1 LAIYAERVKKLKK
14 IGRKA
19 GINVFLINSEK
30 NMRYFAGFSVLSLER
45 FAGIIIPV
53 ETQRPILVIPKL
65 ETKKAE
71 EHSAFK
77 DIRSYGD
84 SENPA
89 ILLKKIIKEQKLEKA
104 FFGVEW
110 TLPFKFCR
118 MLTECSLKIRV
129 EDASSLFSMLRSI
142 KSAEELEKMKK
153 AASIV
158 ADGIKAGV
166 DFIQPGVSEL
176 SISFEI
182 EKTIKQSGGESVPF
196 CLVLSGSNSALP
208 HGETSNRKI
217 DKKDVVL
224 MDVGAVYE
232 GYYADLTRTVFV
244 GEATKIQR
252 KIYETVL
259 KAQEAAIKTTKPGVK
274 AEQVD
279 MAARKIIEDSG
290 YGKYFTHRTGHGLGL
305 DVHEEPYI
313 TIGNKTILKSGMTFT
328 IEPGIY
334 FPGKFGVRIED
345 DISVSKTQGELL
357 SNLCKEILII

>member
-1 LAIYAERVKKLKK
+1 MTIYEKRVNKLRK
-14 IGRKA
+14 IGRTA
-19 GINVFLINSEK
+19 GINAFLINSEK

-53 ETQRPILVIPKL
+53 ENHTPILVVSKL
-65 ETKKAE
+65 EAEKAKE
-71 EHSAFK
+71 YSAFR
-77 DIRSYGD
+77 DVRSYED

-89 ILLKKIIKEQKLEKA
+89 ILLKRIIKEQKLEEA
-104 FFGVEW
+104 IFGVEW
-110 TLPFKFCR
+110 TLPFKFYR
-118 MLTECSLKIRV
+118 MLNECSPQIRV
-129 EDASSLFSMLRSI
+129 KDASNLFSQLRSI
-142 KSAEELEKMKK
+142 KSAEELEKIKR

-158 ADGIKAGV
+158 AKGIKTGIES
-166 DFIQPGVSEL
+166 IQPGVSEL

-217 DKKDVVL
+217 NKKDVVL
-224 MDVGAVYE
+224 MDVGAVYK
-232 GYYADLTRTVFV
+232 GYYADLTRTLFV

-259 KAQEAAIKTTKPGVK
+259 KAQEVAIKAVKPNIK

-279 MAARKIIEDSG
+279 MTARKIIEDSG
-290 YGKYFTHRTGHGLGL
+290 YGRYFTHRTGHGLGL
-305 DVHEEPYI
+305 EVHEEPYI
-313 TIGNKTILKSGMTFT
+313 TSGNKTVLRRGMTFT

-334 FPGKFGVRIED
+334 LPGKFGVRIED
-345 DISVSKTQGELL
+345 DIAVSETRGELL

>member
-1 LAIYAERVKKLKK
+1 MTIYTKRVEKLKK
-14 IGRKA
+14 IGRNA
-19 GINVFLINSEK
+19 GINAFLVNSEK

-53 ETQRPILVIPKL
+53 ENQTPILVVSRL
-65 ETKKAE
+65 EAEKAKE
-71 EHSAFK
+71 YSAFK
-77 DIRSYGD
+77 EIRSYDD

-89 ILLKKIIKEQKLEKA
+89 ILVKQIIKEQNLEKA
-104 FFGVEW
+104 IFGVEW
-110 TLPFKFCR
+110 NFQFKFYK
-118 MLTECSLKIRV
+118 MLIECSPNIKI
-129 EDASSLFSMLRSI
+129 EDASNLFSQLRII
-142 KSAEELEKMKK
+142 KSIEELEKMKR
-153 AASIV
+153 AANIV
-158 ADGIKAGV
+158 ADGIKAGIES
-166 DFIQPGVSEL
+166 IQPGVSEL

-224 MDVGAVYE
+224 IDVGAVYE

-244 GEATKIQR
+244 REATKIQR

-259 KAQEAAIKTTKPGVK
+259 KAQEAAIKAVKPEVK

-290 YGKYFTHRTGHGLGL
+290 YGEYFTHRTGHGLGL
-305 DVHEEPYI
+305 EVHEEPYI
-313 TIGNKTILKSGMTFT
+313 APGNKTVLKRGMTFT

-334 FPGKFGVRIED
+334 FPRKFGVRIED
-345 DISVSKTQGELL
+345 DIAVSKTRGELL
-357 SNLCKEILII
+357 RNLRKEILII